1 MSLIDD
7 ALKRAQE
14 ASRRGGETERS
25 RPWTPA
31 PLPDAGLAR
40 RRAVLRG
47 VLWTLA
53 GLAAAAALGLGGWL
67 VWNAAAPE
75 VQRTP
80 RAAAAAPTAPQAR
93 AEVVVPTRAEALA
106 PTPLAN
112 AAASAAPTR
121 PRPTR
126 VAIPKTEDVSPLVV
140 EVPPPPSILKDG
152 QTYTGVVVLPD
163 GSRIELGGIVWSEE
177 EPRALLNER
186 IVATDAYV
194 GGFTV
199 ARIEENRV
207 ALVRDGM
214 TIYIKVK

>member
-14 ASRRGGETERS
+14 ASRREGDAARS

-40 RRAVLRG
+40 RRAALRA

-53 GLAAAAALGLGGWL
+53 GVAAAAALGLGGWI

-75 VQRTP
+75 TP
-80 RAAAAAPTAPQAR
+80 AAERVAAAIPTPAR
-93 AEVVVPTRAEALA
+93 TMPEAVVPTPW
-106 PTPLAN
+106 PT
-112 AAASAAPTR
+112 AAASTVPAR

-126 VAIPKTEDVSPLVV
+126 VAIPQTEDIAPQVV
-140 EVPPPPSILKDG
+140 EVPPPPSEIRDG
-152 QTYTGVVVLPD
+152 RTYVRLVVLPD
-163 GSRIELGGIVWSEE
+163 GSRIELGGIVWSEDQ
-177 EPRALLNER
+177 PRALLNER

-194 GGFTV
+194 AGFTV
-199 ARIEENRV
+199 ASIEENRV
-207 ALVRDGM
+207 ALVRDGV
-214 TIYIKVK
+214 TIYLALK